1 MPEYRAKPAG
11 GNHLDNFQCPFSS
24 ELYPCGSII
33 CVRFNGY
40 NLSRFVSTP

>member
-1 MPEYRAKPAG
+1 MPECKAKPAG
-11 GNHLDNFQCPFSS
+11 GNHLDNFQCPFSR

-33 CVRFNGY
+33 CIRFNGY